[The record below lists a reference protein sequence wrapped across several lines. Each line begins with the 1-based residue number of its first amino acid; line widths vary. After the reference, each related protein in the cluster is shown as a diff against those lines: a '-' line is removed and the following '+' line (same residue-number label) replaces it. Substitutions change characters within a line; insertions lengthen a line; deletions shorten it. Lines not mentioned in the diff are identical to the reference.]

1 MSEASG
7 YRVRELLPAEIQGL
21 PGVLRNELQQAHP
34 SGPLG
39 LAWNFLGTTAAGK
52 IAEALDL
59 DLFEVLA
66 QGWSVARELKEY
78 TDPVKHP
85 PGRRSVV
92 YLGKHKFKTS
102 VHPTLEISVDGLAKR
117 ELRFTLELT
126 ATFRSIALGIENG
139 RILDAAAGDGDVSAQ
154 MKYGAAPLHTA
165 VTSTP
170 LKLPGRVT
178 FKAPGLAIE

>member
-1 MSEASG
+1 MSDASG
-7 YRVRELLPAEIQGL
+7 FRVRELLPADMEGL
-21 PGVLRNELQQAHP
+21 PGVIREALQQGHP
-34 SGPLG
+34 PGALG
-39 LAWNFLGTTAAGK
+39 LAWSFLGTTAAGK
-52 IAEALDL
+52 MAEALDV

-85 PGRRSVV
+85 PGKRSVV

-117 ELRFTLELT
+117 SLRFTLELT
-126 ATFRSIALGIENG
+126 ASFRSIALGIENG
-139 RILDAAAGDGDVSAQ
+139 RILDAGAGDGDVSAQ
-154 MKYGAAPLHTA
+154 MKYGAAPLHA
-165 VTSTP
+165 ALTSLP

-178 FKAPGLAIE
+178 FKAPGLAIQ